1 MTPEAAWLTVAA
13 MKTNSKPADLAGN
26 RVEAVPRRAALKLLG
41 TALAA
46 PALVADAGHAAQKN
60 PLWKTAVGLNGFESS
75 SRKYAKV
82 FPIWE
87 ILDFAAR
94 EGFDGVELVQG
105 WPAGDYPQANET
117 ERIRAL
123 RRLYDAYGLQVF
135 SIQLGVADA
144 FAPDEETRR
153 RWLDWLRNRASF
165 AKQAGCACVGMW
177 PGGLRGQSLDEAL
190 DRLAK
195 SFHEAG
201 KIVSELG
208 LIAAFEIEPPFVFNK
223 EEHLRRIHAQADHPA
238 LKVIYDPSHFDLM
251 NGSTGRPHEL
261 LQRLGV
267 KNIGYVQLTDTD
279 GTLRDGGTSK
289 HLPCGD
295 GHANIPESLR
305 LLREGG
311 FRGWIMIDEWEIPD
325 PYDACVKGKR
335 AIDLAAR

>member
-1 MTPEAAWLTVAA
+1 
-13 MKTNSKPADLAGN
+13 MKTDAQLAGLAGN
-26 RVEAVPRRAALKLLG
+26 QIEGVPRRAALKLLG

-46 PALVADAGHAAQKN
+46 PALAAGARPDAGAQRSARPTTVQKK

-75 SRKYAKV
+75 SRKYGKV

-87 ILDFAAR
+87 VLDFAAR

-105 WPAGDYPQANET
+105 WPAGDYPQAKET
-117 ERIRAL
+117 QRIRAL
-123 RRLYDAYGLQVF
+123 RRLYEVYGLQVF
-135 SIQLGVADA
+135 SIQLGAADA
-144 FAPDEETRR
+144 FAPEEEARK
-153 RWLDWLRNRASF
+153 RWLDWFRDRAGF
-165 AKQAGCACVGMW
+165 AKQVGCACVGMW
-177 PGGLRGQSLDEAL
+177 PGGGLRGQSLDEAL
-190 DRLAK
+190 GRLAK

-201 KIVSELG
+201 QIASELG

-238 LKVIYDPSHFDLM
+238 LKIIYDPSHFDLM
-251 NGSTGRPHEL
+251 NGSTGRPHEM

-295 GHANIPESLR
+295 GHVDIPESLR
-305 LLREGG
+305 VLREGG